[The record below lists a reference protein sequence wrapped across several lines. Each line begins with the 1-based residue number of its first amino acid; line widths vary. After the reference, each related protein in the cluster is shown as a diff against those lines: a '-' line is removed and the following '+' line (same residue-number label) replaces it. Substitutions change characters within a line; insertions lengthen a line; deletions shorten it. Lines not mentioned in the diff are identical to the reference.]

1 MTEALIIQAPESG
14 ARRLLLLL
22 FHGVGAQPRDLAPLG
37 RALAARHP
45 DAFVASVPG
54 AHPSDFGT
62 GFQWF
67 SVRGVTEENRPA
79 RVAEAAPAFEAA
91 VREWQQR
98 AGLNAAQTTL
108 IGFSQGAIM
117 ALESIGRPPPLA
129 SRVVAIAG
137 RFAAAPHVPAAGTR
151 LHFVHGSAD
160 PVIPSSHSV
169 SAAERLAAAGA
180 DVSVDILPGV
190 GHEIDAQVA
199 EAVRRRLADPGA

>member
-1 MTEALIIQAPESG
+1 MTEAIVIQAPASG
-14 ARRLLLLL
+14 ARRLLLL
-22 FHGVGAQPRDLAPLG
+22 FHGVGAQPRDLVPLG

-54 AHPSDFGT
+54 AHRSDLGT

-98 AGLNAAQTTL
+98 TGLDAAQTTL

-151 LHFVHGSAD
+151 LHFVHGAAD
-160 PVIPSSHSV
+160 PVIPFGHSA

-180 DVSVDILPGV
+180 DVSVDLLPGV

-199 EAVRRRLADPGA
+199 EAVLRRLADPRV